1 MLLGLIAIGF
11 LSARAPANAA
21 SAGDVAPSVGDMAPD
36 FELTTQDGVEFR
48 MADYRGR
55 KPVYVI
61 FWNTWCSYCI
71 KKIPRYQKLQEQFG
85 DKIQIIAINTTWSDT
100 PQELR
105 SFKEQHDISYLMAF
119 DDGES
124 VTDQYQVFKVP
135 TEFIVDINGIIRY
148 RDGLPEY
155 LVAHLPDWLVPH
167 VPSRDNAQQAGKK

>member
-11 LSARAPANAA
+11 LAARAPANAA
-21 SAGDVAPSVGDMAPD
+21 SVGDVAPD
-36 FELTTQDGVEFR
+36 FALTTQDGVEFR

-105 SFKEQHDISYLMAF
+105 SFKEQHDISYLTAF
-119 DDGES
+119 DDGEL

>member
-1 MLLGLIAIGF
+1 MKVNGIMPLLGLLLLLVGVSATAAGVGESAPGFEIA
-11 LSARAPANAA
+11 
-21 SAGDVAPSVGDMAPD
+21 
-36 FELTTQDGVEFR
+36 TQDGSKFQL
-48 MADYRGR
+48 ADYRGR

-71 KKIPRYQKLQEQFG
+71 KKFPRYQKLQEQFG
-85 DKIQIIAINTTWSDT
+85 DKIQIIAINTTWSDSL
-100 PQELR
+100 QKMR
-105 SFKEQHDISYLMAF
+105 SFEEQYDISYLTAF

-155 LVAHLPDWLVPH
+155 LVAHLPDWLVLH
-167 VPSRDNAQQAGKK
+167 AVSEDNVQQAPKN

>member
-1 MLLGLIAIGF
+1 MEITAPRLTRAALLLGLIAIGF
-11 LSARAPANAA
+11 LAARAPANAA
-21 SAGDVAPSVGDMAPD
+21 SVGDVAPD

-71 KKIPRYQKLQEQFG
+71 KKIPRYQKL
-85 DKIQIIAINTTWSDT
+85 
-100 PQELR
+100 R
-105 SFKEQHDISYLMAF
+105 SFKEQHDISYLTAF

-155 LVAHLPDWLVPH
+155 LVAHLPDWIVPH
-167 VPSRDNAQQAGKK
+167 VPSRDNAQQARKK